1 MTAILVRLFPKF
13 LYLCQPL
20 QLMQLKRL
28 PYHIIRHVLTH
39 KGEKTS
45 PLQFAIIDFL
55 VFPEQLVDTLGFSAK
70 NQKT

>member
-20 QLMQLKRL
+20 QLKRL
-28 PYHIIRHVLTH
+28 PYHIIQHVLTH
-39 KGEKTS
+39 KDEKTS

-55 VFPEQLVDTLGFSAK
+55 VFPQQLVNTLGFSAK